1 MTTTAHA
8 TPVRRATVAPLTTAD
23 AERLVAAATA
33 AAEAAGAT
41 VSVTV
46 LDAGGHLLAFR
57 RDDHAVLISGETST
71 RKAYTALQLDAP
83 TADLV
88 EAVRPGG
95 PFHTLPTALD
105 RPLLFIA
112 GGLPVHR
119 DGRLVGAIGVGGGSP
134 EQDHAFAVTAMD
146 SLDSLDALDDRDAG
160 DSPDAP

>member
-1 MTTTAHA
+1 MSTTAV
-8 TPVRRATVAPLTTAD
+8 TPLSTQD
-23 AERLVAAATA
+23 AEALVSAARL
-33 AAEAAGAT
+33 AAEAAGVT

-71 RKAYTALQLDAP
+71 RKAYTALQLNAP

-88 EAVRPGG
+88 DLVKPEG

-119 DGRLVGAIGVGGGSP
+119 DGRLIGAIGVGGGAP
-134 EQDHAFAVTAMD
+134 EQDHGFATAAVE
-146 SLDSLDALDDRDAG
+146 ALA
-160 DSPDAP
+160 

>member
-1 MTTTAHA
+1 MSTTTATARTA
-8 TPVRRATVAPLTTAD
+8 TAVVPLTTAD
-23 AERLVAAATA
+23 AETLVAAARA
-33 AAEAAGAT
+33 AAEAAGVP

-57 RDDHAVLISGETST
+57 RDDRAVLISGETST

-83 TADLV
+83 TADLAA
-88 EAVRPGG
+88 AVQPGG

-119 DGRLVGAIGVGGGSP
+119 DGRLIGALGIGGGAP
-134 EQDHAFAVTAMD
+134 EQDHAFATA
-146 SLDSLDALDDRDAG
+146 ALRELT
-160 DSPDAP
+160 